1 VKYDLAIIGGG
12 ISGLSTAIL
21 CAKRGWKVAVFEKD
35 EYPKHKVCGEYISN
49 ESREFLTNLGLPID
63 EMNLPSISTFVLTT
77 QYGTSSSC
85 TLETGG
91 FGLSRYAFDQLLATK
106 AQQLGV
112 SLFQNTRIK
121 STDGTAETGF
131 NITDTKG
138 ESYHSRLIVGAW
150 GRSNALDHSKPI
162 TNTEAWV
169 GIKYHVEKGPDADT
183 IEIHAFEDG
192 YCGISEVEDG
202 KFCLCYLAKAK
213 GLKAFKGDI
222 EAFEQAIL
230 TKNPFLKKRLASNK
244 IIGPITTSQFH
255 FGVNQQKPPFPYLG
269 DASGFIPP
277 LTGNGM
283 SLALRSSKAIAPNI
297 NAFLKEEIT
306 YDTLLQSQAAY
317 TSNYLKTRVN
327 RGIILQNLLFLKP
340 AFLNKWMMHA
350 FAISPF
356 ALRIM
361 TRLAVGKKL

>member
-1 VKYDLAIIGGG
+1 MKYDLAIIGGG

-21 CAKRGWKVAVFEKD
+21 CAKQGWKIAVFEKD

-91 FGLSRYAFDQLLATK
+91 FGLSRYAFDQLLATE

-121 STDGTAETGF
+121 SIDGTAETGF

-202 KFCLCYLAKAK
+202 
-213 GLKAFKGDI
+213 
-222 EAFEQAIL
+222 
-230 TKNPFLKKRLASNK
+230 
-244 IIGPITTSQFH
+244 
-255 FGVNQQKPPFPYLG
+255 
-269 DASGFIPP
+269 
-277 LTGNGM
+277 
-283 SLALRSSKAIAPNI
+283 
-297 NAFLKEEIT
+297 
-306 YDTLLQSQAAY
+306 
-317 TSNYLKTRVN
+317 
-327 RGIILQNLLFLKP
+327 
-340 AFLNKWMMHA
+340 
-350 FAISPF
+350 
-356 ALRIM
+356 
-361 TRLAVGKKL
+361 